1 VRTLRIL
8 AAVYDISW
16 DRLVDVDDLEGMPD
30 DDRQAFLDISDLRHG
45 DSLNFPIP
53 RPRRRGPGALRGGD
67 GPRVAR
73 PVTVEATAAVRKP
86 LAVPDPNF
94 PPSGQAGDCPARS
107 PIHRAGWADGRAARS
122 DCRASPPGHCGEHLC
137 NRWNGRCRKDSLGSN
152 GRSDRPLS

>member
-1 VRTLRIL
+1 MRQCSGARYGRQIEKWPEGGVRPSVRTLRIL

-16 DRLVDVDDLEGMPD
+16 DRLVDVADLEGMPD

-73 PVTVEATAAVRKP
+73 PVTVEATAAVREP

-107 PIHRAGWADGRAARS
+107 PISPGGMGRWPSCALRLPSKPPRALW
-122 DCRASPPGHCGEHLC
+122 
-137 NRWNGRCRKDSLGSN
+137 
-152 GRSDRPLS
+152 